1 MKPTLQAGLSVNRE
15 FPVDR
20 GRTIDFMG
28 EDARVYATPMLVR
41 DIEVACRDLLLEH
54 LDPGEDS
61 VGTRVEID
69 HLAATLLGMKVTIT
83 ATLAEL
89 KGRAAV
95 FEVSASDALDV
106 ICRGRHGRF
115 IANVEQ
121 VRQRLRQKQAKAQQI
136 AA

>member
-1 MKPTLQAGLSVNRE
+1 MKPSLKPGIATTRE

-20 GRTIDFMG
+20 ERTIDFMG

-41 DIEVACRDLLLEH
+41 DIEVTCRELLLEH
-54 LDPGEDS
+54 LEPGEDS

-69 HLAATLLGMKVTIT
+69 HLAATLLGMKVQIT

-95 FEVSASDALDV
+95 FDVVASDGLDT
-106 ICRGRHGRF
+106 ICRGRHARF

-121 VRQRLRQKQAKAQQI
+121 VKQRLAQKKAKA
-136 AA
+136 AAVR